1 MPVRDRRHWWAVVDV
16 VGGVVPRPTRENNR
30 SRQLLDAAAELFA
43 ERGYTATTVRDVTGA
58 VGMGPG
64 SSYYHFR
71 TKADLLLAVYQRGV
85 AEVDA
90 SVDRCL
96 GEASD
101 DPWDRIEA
109 ATVGHIEAVL
119 APSPYAR
126 VIVSVLPENV
136 PELVD
141 ELRDA
146 REGYEDRW
154 RGLIGDLDLPVDA
167 TVFRLLVLGA
177 ANSTQLWYR
186 EGRRSPSEI
195 ARTLVAIARDPMV

>member
-1 MPVRDRRHWWAVVDV
+1 MA
-16 VGGVVPRPTRENNR
+16 RPTRENNR

-43 ERGYTATTVRDVTGA
+43 GRGYKATTVRDVTGA

-64 SSYYHFR
+64 SSYYHFK
-71 TKADLLLAVYQRGV
+71 TKADLLLAVYERGV

-90 SVDRCL
+90 SVERRL
-96 GEASD
+96 AEASD

-109 ATVGHIEAVL
+109 AMVGHVEAVL

-136 PELVD
+136 PELAD

-146 REGYEDRW
+146 RERYEGRW
-154 RGLIGDLDLPVDA
+154 RALVDELALPVDA
-167 TVFRLLVLGA
+167 TLFRLLLLGA
-177 ANSTQLWYR
+177 ANSTQLWFR
-186 EGRRSPSEI
+186 DGRRTPAEV
-195 ARTLVAIARDPMV
+195 AQTLVTIARDAMSGARSIEQ